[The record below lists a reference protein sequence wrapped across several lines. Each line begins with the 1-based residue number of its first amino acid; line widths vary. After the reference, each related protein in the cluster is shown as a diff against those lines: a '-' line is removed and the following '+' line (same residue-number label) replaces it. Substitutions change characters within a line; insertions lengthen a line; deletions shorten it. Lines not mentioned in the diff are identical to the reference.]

1 MEDYYHTNPFC
12 DYQNTLISFRDS
24 ENPENRISFLLGFK
38 KTYTLPPNQPTLT
51 NVQTEI
57 VKRFVK
63 EIPDE
68 LMVLFKQRYFEAKAY
83 GEKNPMSYLEFE
95 PGRLFTYVELF
106 PKANKPVEFA
116 LDTVKYLV
124 EDSYDIDP
132 NNKNRTVKLAFY
144 KLDLEE
150 ENKPPVFSYTYYF
163 KEELR
168 VAEDNKIPEDQSA
181 VVVALNASIPNLR
194 NLLKDRYRDAKNIG
208 EELLQKSA

>member
-1 MEDYYHTNPFC
+1 LEDYYHTNPFC
-12 DYQNTLISFRDS
+12 DYQNALISFRDS
-24 ENPENRISFLLGFK
+24 EKPDNRISFLLGFK

-63 EIPDE
+63 EIPEE

-95 PGRLFTYVELF
+95 SGRFFTFVELF
-106 PKANKPVEFA
+106 PKGNKPIEFSA
-116 LDTVKYLV
+116 DSAQYLI

-132 NNKNRTVKLAFY
+132 NNKNRTVKLAFF

-150 ENKPPVFSYTYYF
+150 ENKPPIFNYAYYF
-163 KEELR
+163 NEDLR
-168 VAEDNKIPEDQSA
+168 VAEDKKIPDDHSA
-181 VVVALNASIPNLR
+181 LVVALNACVPNLR
-194 NLLKDRYRDAKNIG
+194 NMLKDRYREAKNLG
-208 EELLQKSA
+208 EELLRKSA